1 MLNLKK
7 SIFLMVCLMAAVVT
21 NAASWTGS
29 TSEPD
34 TRKVSGKVF
43 YAISNANELA
53 WFSNQVN
60 SGNTEINA
68 ILVNDI
74 SFYDGTVSSS
84 AHCEKNFPTIG
95 SSEVNAFKGI
105 FDGNGFSIG
114 GLFYE
119 GTKPFGVIFQ
129 FISEGAQVK
138 NFSIVN
144 SYIYANLRNESSSG
158 VLFYSNAGLVEHVT
172 IKRDVIIKALSE
184 RCAGCLGTHFDAL
197 GYINQAKGSLRFVR
211 NESNIIA
218 DVASGMVSFN
228 YGLIEK
234 SENAGNVTAGN
245 GASGLAHDNASTGV
259 IRLCMNSGRISGS
272 WNGTRFVGGNAG
284 IMERNIN
291 TGIINVDRTG
301 GYDKAVF
308 VYENKEGAILSNNL
322 NLGNTTGGSDR
333 RGIVFQNKGTVKN
346 NFYLTTSTQKVAGP
360 ESLINTQ
367 TNVDGA
373 NYTEMAWSL
382 NTTNGTEENSGIW
395 TVVEEMY
402 NGFPMLI
409 TDSTNYAP
417 IVKVVFNDDGART
430 IRYTDYS
437 GTVVIPSE
445 PKPEEGMVFVAWV
458 DAAGRAVRMG
468 TIFTKDVTVNAV
480 YKSASTLTNVVTFL
494 DENDEE
500 LFVYVTDESG
510 KLSSLPE
517 APDPEPE
524 EGMVFVAWV
533 DKSNRAVKS
542 SSVFSQDVTVNAV
555 YKSASTLTNVVT
567 FLDENDEE
575 LFAYVTDESGKLSSL
590 PEAPAPAEGYYF
602 KGWFT
607 EDFIRVNET
616 TVFKANATL
625 KALYGELSD
634 VSYTIT
640 FKNAD
645 GTVLQT
651 KTVKHGSIPE
661 YTGVAPALE
670 ATAQYSYTFAAWDAA
685 IVPATDDVV
694 YTATYNATINSYT
707 ISFVDFDDSE
717 IWSNVQPYGS
727 SVVFGGVIPTRET
740 TVAYSYTFKSWDKA
754 VSNVTANATYKAVYD
769 STAITYEVVFKNG
782 SVVLSTQQ
790 VEYGKA
796 ATAPAS
802 PTREGY
808 LFSGWD
814 KSFSKVTTNLVVNAL
829 FDLAPTHQLI
839 VYVDGEVVIETAP
852 AEGSEYTLPP
862 AADKNGHTFLGWYDA
877 EGNKL
882 GDAGDKITIVDDIT
896 ITAKYEI
903 NKYTI
908 TFMFGSTKLQSSQVE
923 YNKMPTYDGVEPS
936 REKTAAYTYT
946 FAGWSPVVSA
956 TTKDQVYNA
965 VFDSTLNKFIIVFMS
980 AEGILQTKSVGY
992 GATPVYT
999 GEAPAKNSTAQYEY
1013 SFAGWDP
1020 EITSVTV
1027 AKTYTAVF
1035 DSTLRAYKVTFKVG
1049 GETVQSKSVFYG
1061 STPVY
1066 TGDEPAK
1073 TKSENYTYEF
1083 AGWTPEIKSVTG
1095 AQTYTAVFDSTK
1107 IAKPASSSSVPSSS
1121 SSSGKGESS
1130 SSNKGSSS
1138 SGDKDALTIVKAAPQ
1153 FSVEVQGRTLQIAGA
1168 KSGAVYSLMDMQ
1180 GRLLKQGT
1188 ADANFSIEVPRAG
1201 TYLIRINKSISRAT
1215 VR

>member
-7 SIFLMVCLMAAVVT
+7 SIFLLVYLMAAVVAS
-21 NAASWTGS
+21 AANWLGAMT
-29 TSEPD
+29 EPENQ
-34 TRKVSGKVF
+34 RKISGKV
-43 YAISNANELA
+43 YYVITSANDLA
-53 WFSNQVN
+53 WFANEVN
-60 SGNTEINA
+60 NGNNLINA
-68 ILVNDI
+68 VLENDI
-74 SFYDGTVSSS
+74 VFHEGATTASNHANIWT
-84 AHCEKNFPTIG
+84 PMG
-95 SSEVNAFKGI
+95 SMESPFKGI
-105 FDGNGFSIG
+105 FDGAGYSIVGLFCNVEQASFIGVLDTIGVVKNLTMDNGYFQGGSDASSIVITNYGLVTQSVNKSQIVSSTYMGGICSKNYGRITYSQNEGKLYNTDAGKGFWVGGVAAQNYGSIEYCVNNDSLVVNSRMSDGLSYRFGGIAAENDGFITHAKNSGHVKMWGDNYGNGFYAGGIIGINAGTVERSENFASIYAAGFYFQKAG
-114 GLFYE
+114 GIVAENLLLGVVKLCSNY
-119 GTKPFGVIFQ
+119 GTVNTEEMHRVAGGIVSDNKGVVENVFAS
-129 FISEGAQVK
+129 FNGLSGDDKGAIAGI
-138 NFSIVN
+138 NSGSIVN
-144 SYIYANLRNESSSG
+144 S
-158 VLFYSNAGLVEHVT
+158 FYNQDILAASD
-172 IKRDVIIKALSE
+172 I
-184 RCAGCLGTHFDAL
+184 GT
-197 GYINQAKGSLRFVR
+197 N
-211 NESNIIA
+211 
-218 DVASGMVSFN
+218 
-228 YGLIEK
+228 
-234 SENAGNVTAGN
+234 N
-245 GASGLAHDNASTGV
+245 GTSTGV
-259 IRLCMNSGRISGS
+259 
-272 WNGTRFVGGNAG
+272 
-284 IMERNIN
+284 
-291 TGIINVDRTG
+291 G
-301 GYDKAVF
+301 GYASAEMKKDKF
-308 VYENKEGAILSNNL
+308 
-322 NLGNTTGGSDR
+322 
-333 RGIVFQNKGTVKN
+333 
-346 NFYLTTSTQKVAGP
+346 
-360 ESLINTQ
+360 
-367 TNVDGA
+367 
-373 NYTEMAWSL
+373 AWML
-382 NTTNGTEENSGIW
+382 NTTNGQSKNSSIW
-395 TVVEEMY
+395 TRKDEHNNALPFFVDDCDECKSIY
-402 NGFPMLI
+402 R
-409 TDSTNYAP
+409 
-417 IVKVVFNDDGART
+417 VVFEDEGVRT
-430 IRYTDYS
+430 IRYTNYLGKVVMPPDPDSYDGVTFVGWALENGKMVTES
-437 GTVVIPSE
+437 TVFSDDAI
-445 PKPEEGMVFVAWV
+445 V
-458 DAAGRAVRMG
+458 DARYSSEDALA
-468 TIFTKDVTVNAV
+468 
-480 YKSASTLTNVVTFL
+480 YVVTFTS
-494 DENDEE
+494 DNDEII
-500 LFVYVTDESG
+500 YT
-510 KLSSLPE
+510 
-517 APDPEPE
+517 
-524 EGMVFVAWV
+524 
-533 DKSNRAVKS
+533 
-542 SSVFSQDVTVNAV
+542 
-555 YKSASTLTNVVT
+555 YITN
-567 FLDENDEE
+567 EN
-575 LFAYVTDESGKLSSL
+575 GKLSSL

-602 KGWFT
+602 KGWYDEEFN
-607 EDFIRVNET
+607 RVNET

-645 GTVLQT
+645 GTVLLT

-661 YTGVAPALE
+661 YTGAAPALE

-769 STAITYEVVFKNG
+769 SAAITYEVVFKNG

-814 KSFSKVTTNLVVNAL
+814 KSFSKITTDLVVNAL

-862 AADKNGHTFLGWYDA
+862 AADKNGHAFLGWYDA

-936 REKTAAYTYT
+936 REKTAAYTYE

-956 TTKDQVYNA
+956 ATKDETYTA
-965 VFDSTLNKFIIVFMS
+965 VFDSTLNKFTIVFNS
-980 AEGILQTKSVGY
+980 AGGTLQTKSVAY
-992 GATPVYT
+992 GSVPSYT
-999 GEAPAKNSTAQYEY
+999 GEEPAKDPTAQYEY

-1020 EITSVTV
+1020 EITSVTA
-1027 AKTYTAVF
+1027 AKTYTAIF

-1049 GETVQSKSVFYG
+1049 NETVQSKSVFYG

-1121 SSSGKGESS
+1121 SSSEKGGSSS

-1153 FSVEVQGRTLQIAGA
+1153 FSVEVQDRTPQIAGA

-1180 GRLLKQGT
+1180 GRLLKQGVAST
-1188 ADANFSIEVPRAG
+1188 NFAIQVSNSGIYLLRIGKSVSKVSIR
-1201 TYLIRINKSISRAT
+1201 
-1215 VR
+1215 

>member
-1 MLNLKK
+1 MLKLKTMPALL
-7 SIFLMVCLMAAVVT
+7 ILTMAVAANAWTGGNMEPENSRKIGGKIYYELT
-21 NAASWTGS
+21 NA
-29 TSEPD
+29 D
-34 TRKVSGKVF
+34 
-43 YAISNANELA
+43 ELA
-53 WFSNQVN
+53 WFAVRVNEGDTVNAIMVNDIDIAGYEWIPIGNAGKFFEGVFNGAGYTISGVSCVNNGEAGIFGTIGESGVVKNLKTAGGSVGKDRGVAGGIAAVNKGLIDSCENDVTLLKTMYAGGIAGKNEGKVAHSLNKHAVEVTETGSGMAFYVGGISAYNTGLIETCNNDAGITYNVGYENQVWAGGIAGFSNGAILRSNNAKSVWMASTGPLTKLRVGGIVGENQGNVSYVVYKGDVRADYSARSCLIDGYGDLFYYTGGIIGVN
-60 SGNTEINA
+60 SGYLGHSLSGGA
-68 ILVNDI
+68 
-74 SFYDGTVSSS
+74 VSSNPNDYSKKCTFRGSQSYVGGIIGHNVGRS
-84 AHCEKNFPTIG
+84 ALVENSY
-95 SSEVNAFKGI
+95 SSHSYYV
-105 FDGNGFSIG
+105 IG
-114 GLFYE
+114 G
-119 GTKPFGVIFQ
+119 GGG
-129 FISEGAQVK
+129 S
-138 NFSIVN
+138 
-144 SYIYANLRNESSSG
+144 
-158 VLFYSNAGLVEHVT
+158 LVY
-172 IKRDVIIKALSE
+172 
-184 RCAGCLGTHFDAL
+184 AL
-197 GYINQAKGSLRFVR
+197 GGVVGM
-211 NESNIIA
+211 NESNAQVINSYHNSFLWGGSAIGSQNA
-218 DVASGMVSFN
+218 VAVNVVG
-228 YGLIEK
+228 K
-234 SENAGNVTAGN
+234 SSEQMAIDQFAWILNTSN
-245 GASGLAHDNASTGV
+245 GDST
-259 IRLCMNSGRISGS
+259 NSGA
-272 WNGTRFVGGNAG
+272 WTRN
-284 IMERNIN
+284 
-291 TGIINVDRTG
+291 
-301 GYDKAVF
+301 
-308 VYENKEGAILSNNL
+308 S
-322 NLGNTTGGSDR
+322 
-333 RGIVFQNKGTVKN
+333 
-346 NFYLTTSTQKVAGP
+346 
-360 ESLINTQ
+360 
-367 TNVDGA
+367 
-373 NYTEMAWSL
+373 
-382 NTTNGTEENSGIW
+382 EENG
-395 TVVEEMY
+395 
-402 NGFPMLI
+402 GFPI
-409 TDSTNYAP
+409 FVTDSTDYRAVYK
-417 IVKVVFNDDGART
+417 IIFNDDGAKT
-430 IRYTDYS
+430 NRYTNY
-437 GTVVIPSE
+437 
-445 PKPEEGMVFVAWV
+445 
-458 DAAGRAVRMG
+458 MG
-468 TIFTKDVTVNAV
+468 KVT
-480 YKSASTLTNVVTFL
+480 
-494 DENDEE
+494 
-500 LFVYVTDESG
+500 
-510 KLSSLPE
+510 LP
-517 APDPEPE
+517 ADPEPE
-524 EGMVFVAWV
+524 EGMAFVAWV

-542 SSVFSQDVTVNAV
+542 STVFSQDVTVNAV
-555 YKSASTLTNVVT
+555 YKSASSLTNVVT

-602 KGWFT
+602 KGWYDEEFN
-607 EDFIRVNET
+607 RVNET

-661 YTGVAPALE
+661 YTGAAPALE

-814 KSFSKVTTNLVVNAL
+814 KSFNKVTKELVVNAL

-852 AEGSEYTLPP
+852 AEGSEYTLP
-862 AADKNGHTFLGWYDA
+862 AATEKNGHTFLGWYDA

-956 TTKDQVYNA
+956 ATKDQVYNA
-965 VFDSTLNKFIIVFMS
+965 VFDSTLNKFTIVFKS
-980 AEGILQTKSVGY
+980 AEGVLQTKSVGY
-992 GATPVYT
+992 GAVPAYT
-999 GEAPAKNSTAQYEY
+999 GAEPAKDPTAQYEY

-1020 EITSVTV
+1020 EITSVTA

-1035 DSTLRAYKVTFKVG
+1035 DSTLRAYKVTFKVD
-1049 GETVQSKSVFYG
+1049 GEVVQSKSVFYG
-1061 STPVY
+1061 SKPSY
-1066 TGDEPAK
+1066 TGDEPSRA
-1073 TKSENYTYEF
+1073 KSENYTYEF
-1083 AGWTPEIKSVTG
+1083 AGWAPEIKSVTG

-1107 IAKPASSSSVPSSS
+1107 IAKPASSSSVPNSS

-1130 SSNKGSSS
+1130 SSNKDNSSS

-1153 FSVEVQGRTLQIAGA
+1153 FSVEVQGRILQIAGA

-1201 TYLIRINKSISRAT
+1201 TYLIRINKSISRVT

>member
-7 SIFLMVCLMAAVVT
+7 SIFLMVCLMAAVVA
-21 NAASWTGS
+21 NAANWLGMMT
-29 TSEPD
+29 EPENQKKID
-34 TRKVSGKVF
+34 GKVF
-43 YAISNANELA
+43 YVITSANELA
-53 WFSNQVN
+53 WFANEVN
-60 SGNTEINA
+60 GGRNTINA
-68 ILVNDI
+68 ILENDI
-74 SFYDGTVSSS
+74 VFYDG
-84 AHCEKNFPTIG
+84 KI
-95 SSEVNAFKGI
+95 SENNHAKMWVPMGTEEMPFKGTFDGAGFSVVGLYSKAVNASFIEIVDSMGVVKNLSVENSLFHGDSMASAIAAVNYGI
-105 FDGNGFSIG
+105 IMNCESEIYTNEVLAYVGGICVRNYGKIVECKNKSNISINFSNVYESPSIG
-114 GLFYE
+114 GIVSE
-119 GTKPFGVIFQ
+119 NFGKIFDCSNRGNMVGSSVVMR
-129 FISEGAQVK
+129 FPNIFAGGISGK
-138 NFSIVN
+138 NIGYVVN
-144 SYIYANLRNESSSG
+144 STNYGDIKVASEYGVVASAGGVSG
-158 VLFYSNAGLVEHVT
+158 LNAGIIEKTGNSGYVFAHAYACEYAGGIAGNNSSDGLVQH
-172 IKRDVIIKALSE
+172 
-184 RCAGCLGTHFDAL
+184 
-197 GYINQAKGSLRFVR
+197 
-211 NESNIIA
+211 
-218 DVASGMVSFN
+218 SFN
-228 YGLIEK
+228 YGSIEVTIRANSARFGGGIVGLNTGAVK
-234 SENAGNVTAGN
+234 NVFSSGSLLEWASGGIVDENAVSGYVSNAFFNQDLFANGNAV
-245 GASGLAHDNASTGV
+245 SGGQGLS
-259 IRLCMNSGRISGS
+259 IY
-272 WNGTRFVGGNAG
+272 VGGLTLEEMKTDRFTWMLNA
-284 IMERNIN
+284 
-291 TGIINVDRTG
+291 
-301 GYDKAVF
+301 
-308 VYENKEGAILSNNL
+308 
-322 NLGNTTGGSDR
+322 
-333 RGIVFQNKGTVKN
+333 
-346 NFYLTTSTQKVAGP
+346 
-360 ESLINTQ
+360 
-367 TNVDGA
+367 
-373 NYTEMAWSL
+373 
-382 NTTNGTEENSGIW
+382 TNGQTENSGVW
-395 TVVEEMY
+395 TRKDEVNNNLPFFVDDCE
-402 NGFPMLI
+402 NCK
-409 TDSTNYAP
+409 P
-417 IVKVVFNDDGART
+417 IYRVVFEDEGVRT
-430 IRYTDYS
+430 IRYTNYLGKVVMPPDPDSYDGVTFVGWALENGKMVTES
-437 GTVVIPSE
+437 TVFSDDAI
-445 PKPEEGMVFVAWV
+445 V
-458 DAAGRAVRMG
+458 DARYSSE
-468 TIFTKDVTVNAV
+468 NALA
-480 YKSASTLTNVVTFL
+480 YVVTFTS
-494 DENDEE
+494 DNDEII
-500 LFVYVTDESG
+500 YT
-510 KLSSLPE
+510 
-517 APDPEPE
+517 
-524 EGMVFVAWV
+524 
-533 DKSNRAVKS
+533 
-542 SSVFSQDVTVNAV
+542 
-555 YKSASTLTNVVT
+555 YITN
-567 FLDENDEE
+567 EN
-575 LFAYVTDESGKLSSL
+575 GKLSSL

-602 KGWFT
+602 KGWYDEEFN
-607 EDFIRVNET
+607 RVNET

-661 YTGVAPALE
+661 YTGAAPALE

-790 VEYGKA
+790 VEYGRA

-814 KSFSKVTTNLVVNAL
+814 KSFSKVTKELVVNAL

-936 REKTAAYTYT
+936 REKTAAYTYE
-946 FAGWSPVVSA
+946 FAGWTPVVSA
-956 TTKDQVYNA
+956 ATKDQVYNA
-965 VFDSTLNKFIIVFMS
+965 VFDSTLNKFTIVFKS
-980 AEGILQTKSVGY
+980 AEGVLQTKSVGY
-992 GATPVYT
+992 GAVPAYT
-999 GEAPAKNSTAQYEY
+999 GAEPAKDPTAQYEY

-1020 EITSVTV
+1020 EITSVTA

-1035 DSTLRAYKVTFKVG
+1035 DSTLRAYKVTFKVD
-1049 GETVQSKSVFYG
+1049 GEVVQSKSVFYG
-1061 STPVY
+1061 SKPSY
-1066 TGDEPAK
+1066 TGDEPSRA
-1073 TKSENYTYEF
+1073 KSENYTYEF

-1095 AQTYTAVFDSTK
+1095 AQTYTAVFDSTR
-1107 IAKPASSSSVPSSS
+1107 IAKPASSSSVPNSS

-1153 FSVEVQGRTLQIAGA
+1153 FSVEVQGRILQIAGA

-1188 ADANFSIEVPRAG
+1188 ADANFTVEVPRAG
-1201 TYLIRINKSISRAT
+1201 TYLIRINKSISRVT

>member
-7 SIFLMVCLMAAVVT
+7 SIFLMVCLMAAVAANAWTGGNMEPENSRKIGGKIYYELT
-21 NAASWTGS
+21 NA
-29 TSEPD
+29 D
-34 TRKVSGKVF
+34 
-43 YAISNANELA
+43 ELA
-53 WFSNQVN
+53 WFAVRVNEGDTVNAIMVNDINIAGYEWTPIGNAGKTFEGVFNGAGYTISGIACTNNGEAGIFGTIGENGVVKNLKTAGGSVGKAGGTAGGIAAVNKGLIDSCENDVTLLKTMYAGGIAGKNEGKVAHSLNKHAVEVTETGLNIAFYVGGISAYNTGLIETCNNDAEITYVVYYGDQVWAGGIAGFSSGSILRSNNAKSLPIKSTNTWANLRVGGIVGENQGNVSYVTNRGDVSAYMEYDCVYNLFHYVGGVVGVN
-60 SGNTEINA
+60 SG
-68 ILVNDI
+68 
-74 SFYDGTVSSS
+74 SVS
-84 AHCEKNFPTIG
+84 ET
-95 SSEVNAFKGI
+95 
-105 FDGNGFSIG
+105 
-114 GLFYE
+114 L
-119 GTKPFGVIFQ
+119 
-129 FISEGAQVK
+129 
-138 NFSIVN
+138 
-144 SYIYANLRNESSSG
+144 
-158 VLFYSNAGLVEHVT
+158 
-172 IKRDVIIKALSE
+172 
-184 RCAGCLGTHFDAL
+184 
-197 GYINQAKGSLRFVR
+197 
-211 NESNIIA
+211 
-218 DVASGMVSFN
+218 
-228 YGLIEK
+228 
-234 SENAGNVTAGN
+234 NAGNVS
-245 GASGLAHDNASTGV
+245 SGWAPSTRCGDG
-259 IRLCMNSGRISGS
+259 IENSWSY
-272 WNGTRFVGGNAG
+272 VGGIVG
-284 IMERNIN
+284 H
-291 TGIINVDRTG
+291 
-301 GYDKAVF
+301 
-308 VYENKEGAILSNNL
+308 NKENSIIENSYSLHSRASIKTGDRLVYA
-322 NLGNTTGGSDR
+322 LGGVVGMNEQKAQVINSYHNSSLWGGSAVGNQSGVAVNTTGK
-333 RGIVFQNKGTVKN
+333 ITEQM
-346 NFYLTTSTQKVAGP
+346 TTDQF
-360 ESLINTQ
+360 
-367 TNVDGA
+367 
-373 NYTEMAWSL
+373 AWIL
-382 NTTNGTEENSGIW
+382 NTSNGDSTNSGAWTRNSEENG
-395 TVVEEMY
+395 
-402 NGFPMLI
+402 GFPI
-409 TDSTNYAP
+409 FVTDSTDYRAVYK
-417 IVKVVFNDDGART
+417 IIFNDDGAKT
-430 IRYTDYS
+430 NRYTNYMGKVTLPAD
-437 GTVVIPSE
+437 PE
-445 PKPEEGMVFVAWV
+445 PEEGMAFVAWV
-458 DAAGRAVRMG
+458 DVAGRAVRTG
-468 TIFTKDVTVNAV
+468 SIFTKDVTVNAV
-480 YKSASTLTNVVTFL
+480 YKSAS
-494 DENDEE
+494 
-500 LFVYVTDESG
+500 S
-510 KLSSLPE
+510 
-517 APDPEPE
+517 
-524 EGMVFVAWV
+524 
-533 DKSNRAVKS
+533 
-542 SSVFSQDVTVNAV
+542 
-555 YKSASTLTNVVT
+555 LTNVVT

-607 EDFIRVNET
+607 EDFSRVNET

-661 YTGVAPALE
+661 YTGVAPVLE

-814 KSFSKVTTNLVVNAL
+814 KSFSKVTKELVVNAL

-852 AEGSEYTLPP
+852 AEGSEYTLP
-862 AADKNGHTFLGWYDA
+862 AATEKNGHTFLGWYDA

-956 TTKDQVYNA
+956 ATKDQVYNA
-965 VFDSTLNKFIIVFMS
+965 VFDSTLNKFTIVFKS
-980 AEGILQTKSVGY
+980 AEGVLQTKSVGY
-992 GATPVYT
+992 GAVPAYT
-999 GEAPAKNSTAQYEY
+999 GAEPAKDPTAQYEY

-1020 EITSVTV
+1020 EITSVTA

-1035 DSTLRAYKVTFKVG
+1035 DSTLRAYKVTFKVD
-1049 GETVQSKSVFYG
+1049 GEIAQSKSVFYG

-1066 TGDEPAK
+1066 SGDEPSRA
-1073 TKSENYTYEF
+1073 KSENYTYEF

-1107 IAKPASSSSVPSSS
+1107 IAKPASSSSVPNSS
-1121 SSSGKGESS
+1121 SSSGKGGSS
-1130 SSNKGSSS
+1130 SSNKDNSSS
-1138 SGDKDALTIVKAAPQ
+1138 SGDKEALTIVKAALQ
-1153 FSVEVQGRTLQIAGA
+1153 FSVEVQGRILQIAGA
-1168 KSGAVYSLMDMQ
+1168 KSGAIYSLMDMQ
-1180 GRLLKQGT
+1180 GRLLKQGA

-1201 TYLIRINKSISRAT
+1201 TYLIRINKSISRVT
-1215 VR
+1215 VK

>member
-1 MLNLKK
+1 
-7 SIFLMVCLMAAVVT
+7 MVA

-29 TSEPD
+29 TSEPNA
-34 TRKVSGKVF
+34 RKVAGVI
-43 YAISNANELA
+43 YYELTNANELA
-53 WFSNQVN
+53 WFAKQVN
-60 SGNTEINA
+60 SGESKINA
-68 ILVNDI
+68 LLANDIVIVEKDADAICWNSIGAKSNTNQNGFEGNFDGRNFQVSGIRCNALFDEIAANARVLHLNVNGSVYARSGNIGLLAKRNLGNVIGVKSYGDVTLTTYDGHGAAGGIVGENAAGGIIDSSENYAKVTAYGSSSGSYRKMFGGIAGLNEMLGVIRNVKNMGTIILVNNYIMDRNI
-74 SFYDGTVSSS
+74 LDAQGGIVGFNKGQVFNAQNSIAINDGHDAGTSNLTFIGGIAGINDTTGSVKTSYNRAGICGDGPTTRSDNVGGIAGDNYGTIENVFVAIGGSCITGQDYFGGIAGRNTSIVKNVYVVLSSLTTIGTSRGGVIGYNLNDLVNNVYYDGTKLSST
-84 AHCEKNFPTIG
+84 PIG
-95 SSEVNAFKGI
+95 DN
-105 FDGNGFSIG
+105 
-114 GLFYE
+114 
-119 GTKPFGVIFQ
+119 
-129 FISEGAQVK
+129 
-138 NFSIVN
+138 
-144 SYIYANLRNESSSG
+144 R
-158 VLFYSNAGLVEHVT
+158 
-172 IKRDVIIKALSE
+172 
-184 RCAGCLGTHFDAL
+184 
-197 GYINQAKGSLRFVR
+197 
-211 NESNIIA
+211 
-218 DVASGMVSFN
+218 
-228 YGLIEK
+228 
-234 SENAGNVTAGN
+234 
-245 GASGLAHDNASTGV
+245 GLATFAYA
-259 IRLCMNSGRISGS
+259 
-272 WNGTRFVGGNAG
+272 F
-284 IMERNIN
+284 
-291 TGIINVDRTG
+291 
-301 GYDKAVF
+301 
-308 VYENKEGAILSNNL
+308 
-322 NLGNTTGGSDR
+322 TTAQMTADQ
-333 RGIVFQNKGTVKN
+333 F
-346 NFYLTTSTQKVAGP
+346 
-360 ESLINTQ
+360 
-367 TNVDGA
+367 
-373 NYTEMAWSL
+373 AWIL
-382 NTTNGTEENSGIW
+382 NTTNGTESNSGLW
-395 TVVEEMY
+395 TRVDGINDGYPV
-402 NGFPMLI
+402 LI

-417 IVKVVFNDDGART
+417 IVKIVFNDDGART
-430 IRYTDYS
+430 IRYTDYT
-437 GTVVIPSE
+437 GKVVMPSE
-445 PKPEEGMVFVAWV
+445 PESYEDFTFVGWALENGKMVTESTVFSDDAIV
-458 DAAGRAVRMG
+458 DARYSSE
-468 TIFTKDVTVNAV
+468 NALA
-480 YKSASTLTNVVTFL
+480 YVVTFTS
-494 DENDEE
+494 DNDEII
-500 LFVYVTDESG
+500 YT
-510 KLSSLPE
+510 
-517 APDPEPE
+517 
-524 EGMVFVAWV
+524 
-533 DKSNRAVKS
+533 
-542 SSVFSQDVTVNAV
+542 
-555 YKSASTLTNVVT
+555 YITN
-567 FLDENDEE
+567 EN
-575 LFAYVTDESGKLSSL
+575 GKLSSL

-602 KGWFT
+602 KGWYDEEFN
-607 EDFIRVNET
+607 RVNEI

-661 YTGVAPALE
+661 YTGAAPALE

-814 KSFSKVTTNLVVNAL
+814 KSFSKVTKELVVNAL

-852 AEGSEYTLPP
+852 AEGSEYALPP

-936 REKTAAYTYT
+936 REKTAAYTYE
-946 FAGWSPVVSA
+946 FAGWTPVVSA
-956 TTKDQVYNA
+956 ATKDQVYNA
-965 VFDSTLNKFIIVFMS
+965 VFDSTLNKFTIVFKS
-980 AEGILQTKSVGY
+980 AEGVLQTKSVGY
-992 GATPVYT
+992 GAVPAYT
-999 GEAPAKNSTAQYEY
+999 GAEPAKDPTAQYEY

-1020 EITSVTV
+1020 EITSVTA

-1035 DSTLRAYKVTFKVG
+1035 DSTLRAYKVTFKVD
-1049 GETVQSKSVFYG
+1049 GEVVQSKSVFYG
-1061 STPVY
+1061 SKPSY
-1066 TGDEPAK
+1066 TGDEPSRA
-1073 TKSENYTYEF
+1073 KSENYTYEF

-1107 IAKPASSSSVPSSS
+1107 IAKPASSSSVPNSS

-1188 ADANFSIEVPRAG
+1188 ADANFTVEVPRAG
-1201 TYLIRINKSISRAT
+1201 TYLIRINKSISRVT

>member
-1 MLNLKK
+1 M
-7 SIFLMVCLMAAVVT
+7 
-21 NAASWTGS
+21 
-29 TSEPD
+29 
-34 TRKVSGKVF
+34 GKVTLP
-43 YAISNANELA
+43 SN
-53 WFSNQVN
+53 
-60 SGNTEINA
+60 
-68 ILVNDI
+68 
-74 SFYDGTVSSS
+74 
-84 AHCEKNFPTIG
+84 
-95 SSEVNAFKGI
+95 
-105 FDGNGFSIG
+105 
-114 GLFYE
+114 
-119 GTKPFGVIFQ
+119 
-129 FISEGAQVK
+129 
-138 NFSIVN
+138 
-144 SYIYANLRNESSSG
+144 
-158 VLFYSNAGLVEHVT
+158 
-172 IKRDVIIKALSE
+172 
-184 RCAGCLGTHFDAL
+184 
-197 GYINQAKGSLRFVR
+197 
-211 NESNIIA
+211 
-218 DVASGMVSFN
+218 
-228 YGLIEK
+228 
-234 SENAGNVTAGN
+234 
-245 GASGLAHDNASTGV
+245 
-259 IRLCMNSGRISGS
+259 
-272 WNGTRFVGGNAG
+272 
-284 IMERNIN
+284 
-291 TGIINVDRTG
+291 
-301 GYDKAVF
+301 
-308 VYENKEGAILSNNL
+308 
-322 NLGNTTGGSDR
+322 
-333 RGIVFQNKGTVKN
+333 
-346 NFYLTTSTQKVAGP
+346 
-360 ESLINTQ
+360 
-367 TNVDGA
+367 
-373 NYTEMAWSL
+373 
-382 NTTNGTEENSGIW
+382 
-395 TVVEEMY
+395 
-402 NGFPMLI
+402 
-409 TDSTNYAP
+409 
-417 IVKVVFNDDGART
+417 
-430 IRYTDYS
+430 
-437 GTVVIPSE
+437 
-445 PKPEEGMVFVAWV
+445 
-458 DAAGRAVRMG
+458 
-468 TIFTKDVTVNAV
+468 
-480 YKSASTLTNVVTFL
+480 
-494 DENDEE
+494 
-500 LFVYVTDESG
+500 
-510 KLSSLPE
+510 
-517 APDPEPE
+517 PEPE

-542 SSVFSQDVTVNAV
+542 STVFSQDVTVNAV
-555 YKSASTLTNVVT
+555 YKSASALTNVVT

-602 KGWFT
+602 KGWYDEEFN
-607 EDFIRVNET
+607 RVNET

-661 YTGVAPALE
+661 YTGAAPALE

-782 SVVLSTQQ
+782 SLVLSTQQ
-790 VEYGKA
+790 VEYGRA

-814 KSFSKVTTNLVVNAL
+814 KSFSKITTDLVVNAL

-852 AEGSEYTLPP
+852 AEGSEYTLP
-862 AADKNGHTFLGWYDA
+862 AATEKNGHTFLGWYDA

-956 TTKDQVYNA
+956 ATKDQVYNA

-1020 EITSVTV
+1020 EITSVTA

-1035 DSTLRAYKVTFKVG
+1035 DSTLRAYKVTFKVD
-1049 GETVQSKSVFYG
+1049 GEVVQSKSVFYG

-1066 TGDEPAK
+1066 SGDEPSRA
-1073 TKSENYTYEF
+1073 KSENYTYEF

-1188 ADANFSIEVPRAG
+1188 ADANFTVEVPHAG
-1201 TYLIRINKSISRAT
+1201 NYLLRIGKSISKVSIR
-1215 VR
+1215 